1 MNIRKIRFFI
11 YFFISI
17 PFVSKATTDMPII
30 AFWGVPDTMT
40 YERCF
45 LDFHEC
51 DFNVSIYPYWSI
63 ESLTKACITADK
75 IQRIKKLDSTHIF
88 YVNLIPYYR
97 QDWFR
102 NNSIPRHVN
111 KHLQEEAMKTRYS
124 VNAGDLLLFKLQ

>member
-30 AFWGVPDTMT
+30 AFWGVPDAMT

-45 LDFHEC
+45 LDFHKC
-51 DFNVSIYPYWSI
+51 GFNVSIYPYWSI
-63 ESLTKACITADK
+63 ESLTK
-75 IQRIKKLDSTHIF
+75 
-88 YVNLIPYYR
+88 
-97 QDWFR
+97 
-102 NNSIPRHVN
+102 NSIPRHVN

>member
-51 DFNVSIYPYWSI
+51 GFNVSIYPYWSI

-124 VNAGDLLLFKLQ
+124 VNAGDLPLFKLQ